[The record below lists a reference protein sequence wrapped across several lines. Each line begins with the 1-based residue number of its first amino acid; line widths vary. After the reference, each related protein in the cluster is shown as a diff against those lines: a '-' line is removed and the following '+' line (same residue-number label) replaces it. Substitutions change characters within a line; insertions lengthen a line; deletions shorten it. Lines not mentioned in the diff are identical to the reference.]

1 MNLNWRAQMA
11 RTLVM
16 FLAALIVAAG
26 LAAFVLIPGSTQ
38 RVVYFGDCSPP
49 PGGASCTPP
58 HETVFQTGSVGGVWA
73 RALIALGVL
82 VAALLGYYLKRRTE
96 RRATLTPG

>member
-1 MNLNWRAQMA
+1 MNVHRRRQISK
-11 RTLVM
+11 TLVT
-16 FLAALIVAAG
+16 FVAALLVAGG
-26 LAAFVLIPGSTQ
+26 LVAFVLIPGSIR

-49 PGGASCTPP
+49 PGGTSCTPP

-82 VAALLGYYLKRRTE
+82 VAALLGYYLKRR
-96 RRATLTPG
+96 RFYGGPPLC